1 MRAYVTLLLTLA
13 AIWGSSYM
21 FVEIAL
27 RDLEP
32 TTLMSGRLVIAS
44 VFLVGLMAAR
54 GILRRL
60 GRAGWRAFALGL
72 INSAVPFTLIAWG
85 QKHIDSGV
93 AAIANATVPLFVAIL
108 AIWLAHSERA
118 TGLRVVGIVLGL
130 VGVGVL
136 TGAQPEVDSWAV
148 IGTLAVVAA
157 SVSYALAGLLLQ
169 RQTERIDALTLSTAT
184 ILGATLALL
193 PFGLLQA
200 PSDLPG
206 WEASA
211 AVLALGIAGTGVGIL
226 LFMKMLG
233 DFGAFRAGLVTYL
246 MPVTAL
252 LYGSLLLDE
261 TVTLWML
268 VGMGL
273 VLSRRCARLRAAA
286 AEPDRRGDRART
298 TVSVTIRRASPDDV
312 DFLVE
317 LTRHDDVDPFLSAR
331 RATTREELLE
341 EIERSA
347 ARAGRLRA
355 LHRRA
360 RRRPG
365 RGDGLRGREQ
375 AQPRREA
382 RRSRDPP

>member
-1 MRAYVTLLLTLA
+1 MRAYLTLLLTLA

-21 FVEIAL
+21 FIEIAL

-32 TTLMSGRLVIAS
+32 TTLMAGRLLIAS

-54 GILRRL
+54 GVLGRLR
-60 GRAGWRAFALGL
+60 RAGWRAFALGL
-72 INSAVPFTLIAWG
+72 INSALPFTLIAWG

-118 TGLRVVGIVLGL
+118 TGWRIVGIVLGL
-130 VGVGVL
+130 IGVGVL

-157 SVSYALAGLLLQ
+157 TVSYALAGLLLQ

-184 ILGATLALL
+184 ILGATLVLV

-200 PSDLPG
+200 PADLPG

-211 AVLALGIAGTGVGIL
+211 AVLVLGVAGTGVGIL

-246 MPVTAL
+246 MPITAL
-252 LYGSLLLDE
+252 LYGALLLDE
-261 TVTLWML
+261 TITAWML
-268 VGMGL
+268 VGLALILAGVALGSGL
-273 VLSRRCARLRAAA
+273 LRPSPSPEAVEPAR
-286 AEPDRRGDRART
+286 P
-298 TVSVTIRRASPDDV
+298 
-312 DFLVE
+312 
-317 LTRHDDVDPFLSAR
+317 
-331 RATTREELLE
+331 
-341 EIERSA
+341 
-347 ARAGRLRA
+347 
-355 LHRRA
+355 
-360 RRRPG
+360 
-365 RGDGLRGREQ
+365 
-375 AQPRREA
+375 
-382 RRSRDPP
+382 